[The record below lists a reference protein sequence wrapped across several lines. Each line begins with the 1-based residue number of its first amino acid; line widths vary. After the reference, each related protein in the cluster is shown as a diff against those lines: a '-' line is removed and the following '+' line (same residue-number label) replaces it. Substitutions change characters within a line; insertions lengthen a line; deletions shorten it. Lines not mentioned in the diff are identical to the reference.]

1 MKRSLLL
8 LMVLG
13 CVAACGD
20 NDGAPLTYKN
30 PSGGKLRL
38 ITSKQTKPAHDTEVV
53 LDFVVGDQ
61 ALTGYSV
68 GFDLPVGDHLVQLVD
83 FIPGHALDPGAS
95 PAAAQGRLPLD
106 GPLANTLVT
115 GLSQKATGTGAVTT
129 DTTLQP
135 GSVLYTIRIEKV
147 VGAPAGVVFDG
158 TDAAFHLPSGGMR
171 DRSGTTVVEP
181 NDVAIGKLVI
191 NR

>member
-1 MKRSLLL
+1 MRSLVL

-13 CVAACGD
+13 SVSGCGD
-20 NDGAPLTYKN
+20 NDGAPLAYKN

-38 ITSKQTKPAHDTEVV
+38 VTSKQTKPDRDGEVV

-61 ALTGYSV
+61 PLTGYSV
-68 GFDLPVGDHLVQLVD
+68 GFDLPVGDHKIELVD
-83 FIPGHALDPGAS
+83 FEPGHALDPGTS

-115 GLSQKATGTGAVTT
+115 GLSQKATGAGALAT

-135 GSVLYTIRIEKV
+135 GAVLYTIRLAKV

-171 DRSGTTVVEP
+171 DRSGTTVVEAS
-181 NDVAIGKLVI
+181 DVGIGKLLV

>member
-1 MKRSLLL
+1 MRSLVL

-13 CVAACGD
+13 SVAACGD
-20 NDGAPLTYKN
+20 NDGAPLAYKN
-30 PSGGKLRL
+30 PTGGKLRL
-38 ITSKQTKPAHDTEVV
+38 ITSKTAKPALDTEVV

-68 GFDLPVGDHLVQLVD
+68 GFDLPVGDHLVQLVELV
-83 FIPGHALDPGAS
+83 PGHALDPGTA
-95 PAAAQGRLPLD
+95 PAAAQGRLSLD

-115 GLSQKATGTGAVTT
+115 GLSQKATGPGAVAT

-135 GSVLYTIRIEKV
+135 GAVLYTIRLDKV
-147 VGAPAGVVFDG
+147 TGAPAGVVFDG

-171 DRSGTTVVEP
+171 DRSGTTVVEA
-181 NDVAIGKLVI
+181 NDVAIGKLVT